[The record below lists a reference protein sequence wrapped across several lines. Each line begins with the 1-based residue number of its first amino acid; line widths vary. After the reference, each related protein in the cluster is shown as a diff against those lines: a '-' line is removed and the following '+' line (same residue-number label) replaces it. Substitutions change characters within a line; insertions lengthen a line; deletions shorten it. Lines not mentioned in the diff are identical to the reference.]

1 MNIRFWGT
9 RGSIPSPGP
18 PTVHYGGNTSCV
30 EVRLEDGT
38 LIILDAGSGI
48 RPLGATLGACDAVV
62 LLSHYHWDHIQGFP
76 FFNSAYIP
84 TSSIR
89 IFGPEFE
96 GQGPEEYLSGQMMT
110 PYFPAAPSQMHGVV
124 GFHVTPFAPCEPFEI
139 GTATIRVARLS
150 HPSVTLGYRIEERG
164 STFVY
169 ISDNE
174 VDIAPPDLLEGIIA
188 LAAGADVLIHDCQY
202 TEGEYVMRRNFG
214 HSTPRQAVRVA
225 REAGARRLITFH
237 HDPSHDDEQV
247 EALAEEARALAGRIP
262 VSVAAEGET
271 ISLRNNVI
279 EGLLPRQSRSVEQ
292 SRLTASGQ

>member
-1 MNIRFWGT
+1 MR
-9 RGSIPSPGP
+9 
-18 PTVHYGGNTSCV
+18 YGGNTSCV

-48 RPLGATLGACDAVV
+48 RPLGATLGACDAIL
-62 LLSHYHWDHIQGFP
+62 LLSHYHWDHIQGLP

-84 TSSIR
+84 TSGVR

-110 PYFPAAPSQMHGVV
+110 PYFPAAPSQMHGVS
-124 GFHVTPFAPCEPFEI
+124 GFQVTPTEPFEL

-150 HPSVTLGYRIEERG
+150 HPSVTYGYRIEERG

-169 ISDNE
+169 VSDNE
-174 VDIAPPDLLEGIIA
+174 VDIAPPELFRGVVD
-188 LAAGADVLIHDCQY
+188 LAADADVLIHDCQY
-202 TEGEYVMRRNFG
+202 TEGEYAMRRNFG

-237 HDPSHDDEQV
+237 HDPGHGDDQL
-247 EALAEEARALAGRIP
+247 EALAEEARALAGRMP
-262 VSVAAEGET
+262 VTIAAEGET
-271 ISLRNNVI
+271 MTLGGTVI
-279 EGLLPRQSRSVEQ
+279 ERLVPRRSRGHGD
-292 SRLTASGQ
+292 SRLSASGQ

>member
-18 PTVHYGGNTSCV
+18 STVRYGGNTSCV

-48 RPLGATLGACDAVV
+48 RPLGATLGPCEAVL
-62 LLSHYHWDHIQGFP
+62 LLSHYHWDHIQGLP

-84 TSSIR
+84 TSGIR

-110 PYFPAAPSQMHGVV
+110 PYFPAAPSQMHGVLC
-124 GFHVTPFAPCEPFEI
+124 FQTTPPEPFEL
-139 GTATIRVARLS
+139 GSATIRVARLS

-174 VDIAPPDLLEGIIA
+174 VDIAPPELLEGIVE
-188 LAAGADVLIHDCQY
+188 LAAGADVLLHDCQY

-225 REAGARRLITFH
+225 REAGVHQLVTFH
-237 HDPSHDDEQV
+237 HDPSHSDEQV
-247 EALAEEARALAGRIP
+247 EALAEEGQALAGEIP
-262 VSVAAEGET
+262 VVIAAEGDT
-271 ISLRNNVI
+271 ISLRDNVI
-279 EGLLPRQSRSVEQ
+279 EGLLPRRTRSVTAR
-292 SRLTASGQ
+292 SRLTASGE